1 MTKMSIDKE
10 LLITILGKYLETEAP
25 AKFKIQHI
33 LSSIIKEY
41 EITYPSKNETAKR
54 DRRIKHLSSNLLI
67 NHFKTLRTVDPAGHT
82 LNFYTDRKLFEKDK
96 KKIIEARKKRANK
109 KDEHI
114 WKNYIQKSKSG
125 KDWRMALKSLIEDS
139 KILGIPLDIINK
151 LKEID
156 KDEQHN

>member
-67 NHFKTLRTVDPAGHT
+67 NHFKTLRTVGRRHSGRWHT

-109 KDEHI
+109 KMNI
-114 WKNYIQKSKSG
+114 YGKIIFKN
-125 KDWRMALKSLIEDS
+125 LKVE
-139 KILGIPLDIINK
+139 KIGAWP
-151 LKEID
+151 
-156 KDEQHN
+156 